1 MDELYLITAIAGRA
15 VAIPSDSVDS
25 VVDLGAIVPVPAAPR
40 HVRGLAALRSRVVTV
55 IDAATA
61 LGTTG
66 GGSETGRAVVVT
78 VAGHVYALLVD
89 RLDDV
94 AAFAV
99 APLPDGVRLD
109 AGWARAARGVID
121 RDGEAV
127 LVIDPV
133 ELIGGMT
140 SESPNAIAA

>member
-1 MDELYLITAIAGRA
+1 MDDLYLITAIAGRA
-15 VAIPSDSVDS
+15 VAMPSDRVDS

-40 HVRGLAALRSRVVTV
+40 HVCGLAALRSRVVTV

-61 LGTTG
+61 LGAAG
-66 GGSETGRAVVVT
+66 GGETGRAVVVT

-127 LVIDPV
+127 LVIDPA
-133 ELIGGMT
+133 ELIGGIAPET
-140 SESPNAIAA
+140 PHVIAA